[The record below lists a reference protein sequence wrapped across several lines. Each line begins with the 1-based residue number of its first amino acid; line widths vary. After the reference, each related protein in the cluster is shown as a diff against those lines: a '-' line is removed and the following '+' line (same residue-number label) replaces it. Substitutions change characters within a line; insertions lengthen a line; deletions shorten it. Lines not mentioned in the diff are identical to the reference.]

1 MFGAM
6 ATGPVAASEELRIA
20 RLTRC
25 GDLFA
30 ENALSWCLNA
40 RGLPRADVQ
49 LKLSGEALPAE
60 QISRDGNQL
69 RLTLPADQVRSGPLW
84 IEHDGKRSNPVW
96 LSAGRSQVL
105 AAKPD

>member
-20 RLTRC
+20 QLTRC

-40 RGLPRADVQ
+40 RGLPVPTC
-49 LKLSGEALPAE
+49 S
-60 QISRDGNQL
+60 
-69 RLTLPADQVRSGPLW
+69 
-84 IEHDGKRSNPVW
+84 
-96 LSAGRSQVL
+96 
-105 AAKPD
+105 